1 MSPSSPLSHSP
12 RRRRTG
18 GPALVLFVVACLL
31 QAEPL
36 HAGSLDF
43 ATFNDKQHYSAVLL
57 QQGRVQLDADWNDE
71 TAGPIT
77 QGQRFKI
84 FRYSFDPNAVLPV
97 VGSGIAGGLA
107 VGAEPTG
114 TLGGDQGF
122 SLQVTPGLGLTAF
135 GAVITVAPFDG
146 NDLPTNIFRLLI
158 GCPVI
163 PCFSVGNVAG
173 VGSRGGA
180 FFLGVV
186 AAPGSE
192 FELITLEALTPRDDS
207 GEPTGF
213 VPAWQVSSITFT
225 PVPEPSTLLLLAAGL
240 LCLAA
245 ARRQGKMASP

>member
-57 QQGRVQLDADWNDE
+57 QQGRVQLDADWNEE

-84 FRYSFDPNAVLPV
+84 FSYSFDPNAVLPV